1 MMPMVFFW
9 RLNLLI
15 VQSGSSTARH
25 WDFMASSRQP
35 GNTIRL
41 HFQYKQLDA
50 NFNPPPQLFSY

>member
-1 MMPMVFFW
+1 MMYMMFAFIL
-9 RLNLLI
+9 RLRI
-15 VQSGSSTARH
+15 VQCWSSTARH

-41 HFQYKQLDA
+41 HFQYKQLDV